1 MTLLIDQVLV
11 VRHLFIRRRVWLLV
25 KLALVTDGLLKRPN
39 PFCLLLIILNNGEAI
54 HYFNNRM
61 LAALLKQ
68 RVVLVNLSFVPCI
81 QSEEDAKGE
90 GINCASDEEV
100 QSYFYLK
107 ISEGSG

>member
-1 MTLLIDQVLV
+1 LKKDSFTDNDGSQETNDCWFYANLYKIQLTNAVCQQDDQILE
-11 VRHLFIRRRVWLLV
+11 IS
-25 KLALVTDGLLKRPN
+25 KLDSDIYRD
-39 PFCLLLIILNNGEAI
+39 
-54 HYFNNRM
+54 Y
-61 LAALLKQ
+61 
-68 RVVLVNLSFVPCI
+68 SFVPCI